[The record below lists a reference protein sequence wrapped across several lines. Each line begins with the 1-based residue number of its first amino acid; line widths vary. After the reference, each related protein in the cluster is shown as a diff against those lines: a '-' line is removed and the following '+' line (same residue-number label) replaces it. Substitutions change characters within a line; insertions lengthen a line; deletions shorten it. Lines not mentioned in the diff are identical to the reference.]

1 MATTIGSTFNIVVEL
16 ATGQG
21 TTNIATQR
29 SFRVIG
35 LLGTGVDNATL
46 TLSKVNAAGDTVT
59 QIGVVTMQNTAGGG
73 VDSLVDQ
80 AGVLDGLANRKVLA
94 TDTLR
99 LVRGAANSTRLV
111 IKCEAFEPQT
121 LVES

>member
-1 MATTIGSTFNIVVEL
+1 MATTISSTFNIVVEL
-16 ATGQG
+16 AAGTT
-21 TTNIATQR
+21 TTNIATER
-29 SFRVIG
+29 AFRVTG
-35 LLGTGVDNATL
+35 LLGTGIDNATL

-59 QIGVVTMQNTAGGG
+59 QIGVVTMENAAGGG
-73 VDSLVDQ
+73 MDSLVDQ
-80 AGVLDGLANRKVLA
+80 PGVLDVIANRKVLA

-111 IKCEAFEPQT
+111 IQCEAFEPGT